1 MNLDM
6 NLVIIVVGIFGLI
19 IGFIIGIFMLEVR
32 IFLIIVRLKDKIK
45 EKLFIL
51 ETQKSEALG
60 NRNLENAM
68 KEIESNIF
76 SSYDKIM
83 NYIANF
89 LIFCIF
95 ILFVF
100 FLIFLF
106 CFK

>member
-76 SSYDKIM
+76 SSYNKIM